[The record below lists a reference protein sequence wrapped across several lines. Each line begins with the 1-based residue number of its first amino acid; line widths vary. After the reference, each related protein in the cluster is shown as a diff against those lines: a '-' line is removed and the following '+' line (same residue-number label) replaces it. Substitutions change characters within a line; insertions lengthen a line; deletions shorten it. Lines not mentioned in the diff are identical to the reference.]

1 MIWSIIILL
10 LVVIILILVLAVL
23 YVAKRATY
31 LSTKE
36 KEMINFTIDIYLDY
50 GEELDVLSDK
60 HEIIAA
66 ELTKL
71 KNKLNGEQ
79 EKR

>member
-10 LVVIILILVLAVL
+10 LVVIILILVVVIF
-23 YVAKRATY
+23 YVVKRATY

-36 KEMINFTIDIYLDY
+36 KEIITFTIDIYLDY

>member
-10 LVVIILILVLAVL
+10 LVIVIVILTLIIF

-31 LSTKE
+31 LSSKE
-36 KEMINFTIDIYLDY
+36 REMINFTIDIYLDY
-50 GEELDVLSDK
+50 GEELDVLSNK

-66 ELTKL
+66 ELNKL
-71 KNKLNGEQ
+71 KNKLNGER